1 MIQRVT
7 DRGAEHGQRG
17 HYVLNGWTLKSMPLF
32 LRALN
37 VPFWQADVDEPDEGS
52 SEAEVFLLKTLCT
65 GHGQRDVSLDLDE
78 EMILFLLGDEANHLP
93 VMEALSCLLDYDLD
107 MRDVESGLEYD
118 SEVEDVR
125 QIVAQLRLI
134 K

>member
-1 MIQRVT
+1 MANRIEGPSQLCVVRRAFGTKCKTPSRKKKTGDVPNQLLLEDTMI
-7 DRGAEHGQRG
+7 
-17 HYVLNGWTLKSMPLF
+17 
-32 LRALN
+32 
-37 VPFWQADVDEPDEGS
+37 
-52 SEAEVFLLKTLCT
+52 FLLKTLCI